1 MKLREWDS
9 DDWLNAFFSAMGI
22 WFILFLFTFLIVI
35 WKGIL
40 E

>member
-9 DDWLNAFFSAMGI
+9 DDWISAFFAVFGI
-22 WFILFLFTFLIVI
+22 WLILFLFTGLIVI

-40 E
+40 S